1 MEVKKSILS
10 KFNNPFNKNTLR
22 QIKKYKAIY
31 FMMIPV
37 VLYFVVFS
45 YYPLILGIIQSLQKN
60 KLLGTPEFTGISNY
74 KEVLGD
80 YQFHQAFQNSLTI
93 GIGTQIIS
101 IILALVL
108 SLGINEV
115 RNKFAKASMET
126 VTFIP
131 YLLSWTVVGG
141 MWVFVLSGNGLINN
155 ILSLI
160 GGKSVQFLAEE
171 RYAQLIFILADTWK
185 SIGYYSILLLAGI
198 VSISPNLFEAAQI
211 DGASRE
217 KQIRKIIVPQL
228 VPTLKVIIMLGTMGL
243 LRNFDQVFVMG
254 NVAIMDKVRS
264 LLLYIYTEGITQF
277 KIGKATAAAT
287 MVLIATLV
295 LASIVRKL
303 IRYDDVY

>member
-1 MEVKKSILS
+1 MEMKKSILL
-10 KFNNPFNKNTLR
+10 KFNNPFNKKNLR

-31 FMMIPV
+31 IMMIPV
-37 VLYFVVFS
+37 LLYFIVFS
-45 YYPLILGIIQSLQKN
+45 YYPLILGMIQSFQKN
-60 KLLGTPEFTGISNY
+60 KLIGTLEFTGISNY

-93 GIGTQIIS
+93 GIGTQILA
-101 IILALVL
+101 IILALIM

-115 RNKFAKASMET
+115 RNKFAKASMQT

-131 YLLSWTVVGG
+131 YLFSWTVVGG
-141 MWVFVLSGNGLINN
+141 MWVFVLSTNGLINN
-155 ILSLI
+155 ILALI
-160 GGKSVQFLAEE
+160 GAKSVQFLAEE
-171 RYAQLIFILADTWK
+171 RYAQLIFILTETWK

-228 VPTLKVIIMLGTMGL
+228 IPTLKVIIMLGTMGL

-254 NVAIMDKVRS
+254 NSAIMDKVRT
-264 LLLYIYTEGITQF
+264 LLVYIYTEGITQF
-277 KIGKATAAAT
+277 KVGKATAAAT
-287 MVLIATLV
+287 IVLIATLALTFV
-295 LASIVRKL
+295 IRKL
-303 IRYDDVY
+303 IRYDDAY